1 MEEVWENIN
10 LASLHDNLAR
20 SDPTRTNHNLA
31 LNFQDFLARPVDR
44 NPPNTTSG
52 GRISP
57 EPPPPP
63 SLSLNSGT
71 DQFNYLLSHSDP
83 LRSNPILQAL
93 PVLNGPPPN
102 ADPFDIDLTSSD
114 TGRKRLP
121 ECENNS
127 ADRRHKRM
135 IKNRESASRSRAR
148 KQECSSLLCIPY
160 TYTSSSEFICS
171 FFFKKN
177 QYFVQCIFAAYT
189 NELELEV
196 AHLMEENARLK
207 RQQQQQQVN

>member
-44 NPPNTTSG
+44 NPPTKPSG
-52 GRISP
+52 DRISP
-57 EPPPPP
+57 EPPPAP

-148 KQECSSLLCIPY
+148 KQ
-160 TYTSSSEFICS
+160 
-171 FFFKKN
+171 
-177 QYFVQCIFAAYT
+177 AYT

-207 RQQQQQQVN
+207 RQQQQQQLYLAAATRGPRKRTHHRSSTAPF